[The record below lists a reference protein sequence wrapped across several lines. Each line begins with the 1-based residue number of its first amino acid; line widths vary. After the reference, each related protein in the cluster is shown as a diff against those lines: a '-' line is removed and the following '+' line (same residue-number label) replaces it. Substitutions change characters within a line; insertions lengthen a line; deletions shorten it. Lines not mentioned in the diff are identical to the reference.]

1 MATVKFFR
9 HSTKLSR
16 YYVPTEFVVVAILEF
31 LALLFSLYLALEIRF
46 WDGNWHAEPGDFLSK
61 GLVYAIVM
69 QLCLVAFG
77 AYQRQTGRFINML
90 MLRIASGLLLGLI
103 PLGVSFYF
111 FPTFFLGRGV
121 LFFAVVFSFIFISII
136 RLFFKR
142 IVKERNMWTRVLV
155 LGAGE
160 RAALIRD
167 AVIKSEIKGLNIVSF
182 IAMPGDNGIMD
193 DVKVQS
199 LDKQDLI
206 EYVEEL
212 DIDEVVIAMDERRSS
227 VFPTKALIECK
238 MSGINVLELVT
249 FFERRA
255 GKIRLDMLNPSWLY
269 LSEGFQIGIIR
280 RILKRAVDLLAVL
293 ALSPFALF
301 FGAVVS
307 LAIFIESGGRG
318 SVFYS
323 QVRVKQNGEPFKI
336 YKFRSMVL
344 DAEKDGVAKWASKND
359 DRITR
364 VGRIIRKGRLDELP
378 QLFNVVKGDM
388 SFVGPRPERP
398 EFVEKLARA
407 VPYYEERHRVK
418 PGLTGWAQVCYSY
431 GDTVGDSIE
440 KLQYDLYYVKNYSVL
455 LDLLILLQTAEVVM
469 LGKGAQ

>member
-160 RAALIRD
+160 RLSLIH
-167 AVIKSEIKGLNIVSF
+167 I
-182 IAMPGDNGIMD
+182 
-193 DVKVQS
+193 
-199 LDKQDLI
+199 
-206 EYVEEL
+206 
-212 DIDEVVIAMDERRSS
+212 
-227 VFPTKALIECK
+227 
-238 MSGINVLELVT
+238 
-249 FFERRA
+249 
-255 GKIRLDMLNPSWLY
+255 
-269 LSEGFQIGIIR
+269 
-280 RILKRAVDLLAVL
+280 
-293 ALSPFALF
+293 
-301 FGAVVS
+301 
-307 LAIFIESGGRG
+307 
-318 SVFYS
+318 
-323 QVRVKQNGEPFKI
+323 
-336 YKFRSMVL
+336 
-344 DAEKDGVAKWASKND
+344 
-359 DRITR
+359 
-364 VGRIIRKGRLDELP
+364 
-378 QLFNVVKGDM
+378 
-388 SFVGPRPERP
+388 
-398 EFVEKLARA
+398 
-407 VPYYEERHRVK
+407 
-418 PGLTGWAQVCYSY
+418 
-431 GDTVGDSIE
+431 
-440 KLQYDLYYVKNYSVL
+440 
-455 LDLLILLQTAEVVM
+455 
-469 LGKGAQ
+469 